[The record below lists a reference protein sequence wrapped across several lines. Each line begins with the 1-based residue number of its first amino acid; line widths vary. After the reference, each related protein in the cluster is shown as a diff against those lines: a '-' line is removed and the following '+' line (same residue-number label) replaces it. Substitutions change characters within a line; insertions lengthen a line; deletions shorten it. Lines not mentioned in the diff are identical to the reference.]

1 MNDLRDFL
9 IKTGTNPDQKIEAFF
24 SLHPDLFEILQ
35 EGCKEKKIMFFKAR
49 PHVDFKPP
57 KLHATGPEWYVFYSV
72 RVPETGKFRR
82 YRIKVNRGNLKER
95 REAARQIMASLLEK
109 LSVGWT
115 PLTEHATPFATVPI
129 IDALAA
135 FERVKTKEMRA
146 QSLATYRSYLRVFR
160 RWLEENGASGCTTCA
175 SFDVH
180 AAGAFMDHLED
191 RDDISPRSFNNYL
204 SFMVTLFDWLAEKGY
219 VGGNPFGKIR
229 RKPKRLME
237 KKRRL
242 LTEAELA
249 TLFSF
254 LQERNPEYL
263 VACLLCYCC
272 LLRPKEISLLRC
284 ADVDLARQVVHVPA
298 LVAKNGNESFRTIP
312 SSVIPFFEKLDLSV
326 PGNYIFGKHNGNAGD
341 FTTGREPMAKKKLS
355 DFWNKYVRT
364 GCGFP
369 VEIQFYSLKDTGI
382 TRMLGDG
389 VPISFVQ
396 RQADHSSVAMTAI
409 YVGKSP
415 LAVDDLKGVD
425 IMPATPTSK
434 K

>member
-24 SLHPDLFEILQ
+24 SLRPDLFDILQ

-82 YRIKVNRGNLKER
+82 FRVKVNRGTQKER
-95 REAARQIMASLLEK
+95 REAARQIMAALGEK
-109 LSVGWT
+109 LAVGWT
-115 PLTEHATPFATVPI
+115 PLTEAATPLATVPLLE
-129 IDALAA
+129 ALAA

-160 RWLEENGASGCTTCA
+160 RWLEGNGASEATTCA
-175 SFDVH
+175 SFDTA

-191 RDDISPRSFNNYL
+191 REDISPRSFNNYL
-204 SFMVTLFDWLAEKGY
+204 SFMVTLFDWLIEKGY
-219 VGGNPFGKIR
+219 VGGNPFAKIR

-249 TLFSF
+249 ALFSF
-254 LQERNPEYL
+254 LQEKHPEYL
-263 VACLLCYCC
+263 AACLLCYCC
-272 LLRPKEISLLRC
+272 LLRPKEISLLKC
-284 ADVDLARQVVHVPA
+284 SDIDLSRQVVHVPA

-312 SSVIPFFEKLDLSV
+312 SSVIPFFEKLDLSI
-326 PGNYIFGKHNGNAGD
+326 PGNYVFGKHNGDASD
-341 FTTGREPMAKKKLS
+341 FSTGRDHLEKKKFS
-355 DFWNKYVRT
+355 DFWNKYVRLA
-364 GCGFP
+364 CGFP
-369 VEIQFYSLKDTGI
+369 EEIQFYSLKDTGI

-425 IMPATPTSK
+425 IMPATPSLK